1 MSNVLYVDDEP
12 ALLDLGKAFL
22 EKSGHLRV
30 DTATTVEDA
39 LHQIKS
45 KKFDAIIS
53 DYQMPDMS
61 GIEFLRHI
69 RSKQNDIPFILFT
82 GRGREE
88 IVIEALN
95 SGADFYLQKGGEQK
109 SQFAELEHK
118 INNAI
123 DRKRTHDALK
133 ESEQR
138 MLDIINFLPDATF
151 AVNLENQVISWNRT
165 MEEMTGIPKDAIL
178 GTGDYSYAVPFYGK
192 KRPILIDLVLK
203 KDKGLEKKYPYLKR
217 NGDKILSEIW
227 SPALYGGKGAHV
239 GLIASPLY
247 DTCGNVIG
255 AIESI
260 RDITDK
266 KDAEEKLRDTND
278 ALNAAYEQLTATE
291 EELRSNYEKLGKNQQ
306 ELNAS
311 YEQLTAT
318 EEELRSNY
326 EELSRNEQELRLSQE
341 RYRNVVEDQTEFICR
356 FTPDGR
362 LTFVNDAYCRYF
374 GLDKNTCIGQRHTV
388 VIPPEDLTQMKQ
400 HLSAF
405 SSENPVSIIEHRIIM
420 PSGEERWQRWS
431 DRAIF
436 DQNDRVVEYQSVGR
450 DTTSKIL
457 AEEKL
462 MRKNEELHAAYEQLT
477 ATEEELRSNYEELGR
492 SEQELRLSEERY
504 RNVVED
510 QTEFICRFTPDG
522 RLTFVNDAYCRYFG
536 LEKNTCI
543 GQRHTVVIPP
553 EDLTQMKQHL
563 SAFSP
568 ENPVIIIEHR
578 IIMPSGEERWQR
590 WSDRAIFDQND
601 RVVEYQ
607 SVGRDT
613 TDKVIAEEKLRSTNE
628 ELYAAYEQLTA
639 TEEELRKNY
648 DELDKSQQKL
658 NAAYE
663 QLTATEEELR
673 SNYEELSRNEQEL
686 RLSQERYRNVVEDQT
701 EFICRFTPDGR
712 LTFVNDAYCR
722 YFGLDK
728 NTCIGQ
734 RHTVV
739 IPQEDLALMK
749 QHLSAFSPENP
760 VIIIEHR
767 ISMPS
772 GEVRWQRW
780 SDRAI
785 FDPDGRII
793 EYQSVGRDTTSKI
806 LAEDKL
812 KRTNEELN
820 AAYEQLTAT
829 EEELRQN
836 YDELAK
842 SQQELNAAYEQ
853 LTATEE
859 ELRSNYEDLSRN
871 EQELRLSEER
881 YRNVVEDQTEFICRF
896 KPDGTHLFVNDAYC
910 RYFGKNRED
919 IINHFFTPDVPEE
932 DRSVLK
938 AHFASFSPDHP
949 AHTIEHRI
957 IMPSGEVRWQ
967 QWSDRAIFNEK
978 GMVTEYQSV
987 GRDITDRKRT
997 EYALNEVNIKLNL
1010 LSSITRHDILNQ
1022 LTVLQGY
1029 CGLIEG
1035 KSTDPMTKEWIS
1047 KAAQAS
1053 DVIRSQISF
1062 TQHYQ
1067 DLGMQKPLWQD
1078 LSLTIMIVCQNN
1090 GFSQVSIDEKMA
1102 GIEVFADP
1110 LLKTVFYHLFENAV
1124 MHGDKMTWIKV
1135 YGKGTPEHFTL
1146 IVEDNGN
1153 GISHNDKKSIFR
1165 KGHGQHTGL
1174 GLYLVREVLSI
1185 TGLTIEETGEP
1196 GKGACFEIHIPAGM
1210 HRKS

>member
-22 EKSGHLRV
+22 EKSGHFRV
-30 DTATTVEDA
+30 DTAATVEDA

-61 GIEFLRHI
+61 GIEFLRQI
-69 RSKQNDIPFILFT
+69 RSKHNDIPFILFT

-118 INNAI
+118 IKNAI
-123 DRKRTHDALK
+123 DRKRTHEALK

-151 AVNLENQVISWNRT
+151 AVNLKNQVISWNRT
-165 MEEMTGIPKDAIL
+165 IEEMTGIPKDAIL

-192 KRPILIDLVLK
+192 KRPILIDLILK
-203 KDKGLEKKYPYLKR
+203 KDKNIEKKYPYLKR
-217 NGDKILSEIW
+217 NGDKILTEIW
-227 SPALYGGKGAHV
+227 SPTLYNGKGAHV
-239 GLIASPLY
+239 ELIASPLY
-247 DTCGNVIG
+247 DTCGNMIG

-260 RDITDK
+260 RDITERIE
-266 KDAEEKLRDTND
+266 AEEKLRDTND

-291 EELRSNYEKLGKNQQ
+291 EELRSNYE
-306 ELNAS
+306 
-311 YEQLTAT
+311 
-318 EEELRSNY
+318 
-326 EELSRNEQELRLSQE
+326 ELSRGEQELRLSQ
-341 RYRNVVEDQTEFICR
+341 
-356 FTPDGR
+356 
-362 LTFVNDAYCRYF
+362 
-374 GLDKNTCIGQRHTV
+374 
-388 VIPPEDLTQMKQ
+388 
-400 HLSAF
+400 
-405 SSENPVSIIEHRIIM
+405 
-420 PSGEERWQRWS
+420 
-431 DRAIF
+431 
-436 DQNDRVVEYQSVGR
+436 
-450 DTTSKIL
+450 
-457 AEEKL
+457 
-462 MRKNEELHAAYEQLT
+462 
-477 ATEEELRSNYEELGR
+477 
-492 SEQELRLSEERY
+492 ERY

-543 GQRHTVVIPP
+543 GQRHTVVIPQ
-553 EDLTQMKQHL
+553 EDLPQMKQHL
-563 SAFSP
+563 SAFSL
-568 ENPVIIIEHR
+568 ENPVSIIEHR

-590 WSDRAIFDQND
+590 WSDRAIFDQNGHI
-601 RVVEYQ
+601 VEYQ

-613 TDKVIAEEKLRSTNE
+613 TSKILAEEKLRRTNE
-628 ELYAAYEQLTA
+628 ELNASYEQLTA
-639 TEEELRKNY
+639 TEEELRQNY
-648 DELDKSQQKL
+648 DELGKSQQEL

-673 SNYEELSRNEQEL
+673 SNYEELSRGEQEL

-722 YFGLDK
+722 YFGLEK

-739 IPQEDLALMK
+739 IPQEDLPQMK
-749 QHLSAFSPENP
+749 QHLSAFSLENP
-760 VIIIEHR
+760 VSIIEHR
-767 ISMPS
+767 IIMPS
-772 GEVRWQRW
+772 GEERWQRW

-785 FDPDGRII
+785 FDQNGHIV

-806 LAEDKL
+806 LAEEKL
-812 KRTNEELN
+812 RRTNEELN
-820 AAYEQLTAT
+820 ASYEQLTAT

-836 YDELAK
+836 YDELGK
-842 SQQELNAAYEQ
+842 SQQELNAAYEH

-859 ELRSNYEDLSRN
+859 ELRSNYEELSRS

-896 KPDGTHLFVNDAYC
+896 KPDGTHLFVNNAYC

-919 IINHFFTPDVPEE
+919 VINHFFIPDVPPE
-932 DRSVLK
+932 DRSLLK
-938 AHFASFSPDHP
+938 AHFVSFSPDHP

-957 IMPSGEVRWQ
+957 VMPSGEVRWQ

-978 GMVTEYQSV
+978 GVVTEYQSV

-997 EYALNEVNIKLNL
+997 EYALNEVNTKLNL

-1035 KSTDPMTKEWIS
+1035 KTMDPMTKEWIS

-1110 LLKTVFYHLFENAV
+1110 LLKTVFYHLFENSV
-1124 MHGDKMTWIKV
+1124 MHGGKMTWIKV
-1135 YGKGTPEHFTL
+1135 YGKVTPERFTL
-1146 IVEDNGN
+1146 IVEDDGN
-1153 GISHNDKKSIFR
+1153 GICLNDKKSIFR
-1165 KGHGQHTGL
+1165 KGYGQHTGL

-1196 GKGACFEIHIPAGM
+1196 GKGARFEIQVPAGIY
-1210 HRKS
+1210 RKS

>member
-22 EKSGHLRV
+22 EKTGHLRV
-30 DTATTVEDA
+30 DTAATVEDA

-69 RSKQNDIPFILFT
+69 RSKHNDIPFILFT

-118 INNAI
+118 IKNAI

-151 AVNLENQVISWNRT
+151 AVNLENKVIAWNR
-165 MEEMTGIPKDAIL
+165 MIEEMTGIPKDAIL
-178 GTGDYSYAVPFYGK
+178 GTGDYSYAVPFYGT
-192 KRPILIDLVLK
+192 KRPILIDLILN
-203 KDKGLEKKYPYLKR
+203 KDKIIEKKYPYLKT
-217 NGDKILSEIW
+217 NGDRILTEIW
-227 SPALYGGKGAHV
+227 SPALYGGKGAYV

-260 RDITDK
+260 RDITERIET
-266 KDAEEKLRDTND
+266 EEKLKNTNN
-278 ALNAAYEQLTATE
+278 ALNVAYEQLTATE
-291 EELRSNYEKLGKNQQ
+291 EELRQNYD
-306 ELNAS
+306 
-311 YEQLTAT
+311 
-318 EEELRSNY
+318 
-326 EELSRNEQELRLSQE
+326 ELSRGEQELRLSQE
-341 RYRNVVEDQTEFICR
+341 LYRNVVEDQTEFICR

-374 GLDKNTCIGQRHTV
+374 GLNKNTCIGQRHTV
-388 VIPPEDLTQMKQ
+388 VIPKEDLSQMKQ

-405 SSENPVSIIEHRIIM
+405 SPVNPVSIIEHRIIM
-420 PSGEERWQRWS
+420 PSGQERWQRWS

-436 DQNDRVVEYQSVGR
+436 DQNGRVVEYQSVGR
-450 DTTSKIL
+450 DTTDKVL

-462 MRKNEELHAAYEQLT
+462 RRTNEELHAAYEQLT
-477 ATEEELRSNYEELGR
+477 ATEEELR
-492 SEQELRLSEERY
+492 Q
-504 RNVVED
+504 
-510 QTEFICRFTPDG
+510 
-522 RLTFVNDAYCRYFG
+522 
-536 LEKNTCI
+536 
-543 GQRHTVVIPP
+543 
-553 EDLTQMKQHL
+553 
-563 SAFSP
+563 
-568 ENPVIIIEHR
+568 
-578 IIMPSGEERWQR
+578 
-590 WSDRAIFDQND
+590 
-601 RVVEYQ
+601 
-607 SVGRDT
+607 
-613 TDKVIAEEKLRSTNE
+613 
-628 ELYAAYEQLTA
+628 
-639 TEEELRKNY
+639 
-648 DELDKSQQKL
+648 
-658 NAAYE
+658 
-663 QLTATEEELR
+663 
-673 SNYEELSRNEQEL
+673 NYEELSRGEQEL

-701 EFICRFTPDGR
+701 EFICRFTPDGG

-722 YFGLDK
+722 YFGLNK

-739 IPQEDLALMK
+739 IPKEDLLQMK

-760 VIIIEHR
+760 ISIIEHR
-767 ISMPS
+767 IIMPS

-785 FDPDGRII
+785 FDQNGRIV

-806 LAEDKL
+806 LAEEKL
-812 KRTNEELN
+812 RNTNEELH

-842 SQQELNAAYEQ
+842 SQQERNAAYEQ
-853 LTATEE
+853 LTAIEE
-859 ELRSNYEDLSRN
+859 ELRSNFEDLSKS
-871 EQELRLSEER
+871 EQELRHSEER

-896 KPDGTHLFVNDAYC
+896 TPDGTHLFVNDAYC

-919 IINHFFTPDVPEE
+919 IIKHFFTPDVPQE
-932 DRSVLK
+932 DRSLLK
-938 AHFASFSPDHP
+938 DHFASFRPDNP

-978 GMVTEYQSV
+978 GVVTEYQSV

-997 EYALNEVNIKLNL
+997 EFALNEVNIKLNL

-1029 CGLIEG
+1029 CGLIER
-1035 KSTDPMTKEWIS
+1035 KTMDPMTKEWIS
-1047 KAAQAS
+1047 KATQAS

-1078 LSLTIMIVCQNN
+1078 ISLTTMIVCQNN
-1090 GFSQVSIDEKMA
+1090 GFSQVSIDEKLA
-1102 GIEVFADP
+1102 GIDVFADP

-1124 MHGDKMTWIKV
+1124 MHGGKMTGIKV
-1135 YGKGTPEHFTL
+1135 YGKVNPEHFTL
-1146 IVEDNGN
+1146 IVEDDGN
-1153 GISHNDKKSIFR
+1153 GISLNDKKRVFQ
-1165 KGHGQHTGL
+1165 KGYGQHTGL
-1174 GLYLVREVLSI
+1174 GLYLVWEVLSI

-1196 GKGACFEIHIPAGM
+1196 GKGARFEIHIPVGM
-1210 HRKS
+1210 YRKS

>member
-22 EKSGHLRV
+22 EKSGHFRV
-30 DTATTVEDA
+30 DTAATVEDA

-61 GIEFLRHI
+61 GIEFLRQI
-69 RSKQNDIPFILFT
+69 RSKHNDIPFILFT

-118 INNAI
+118 IKNAI
-123 DRKRTHDALK
+123 DRKRTHEALK

-151 AVNLENQVISWNRT
+151 AVNLKNQVISWNRT
-165 MEEMTGIPKDAIL
+165 IEEMTGIPKDAIL

-192 KRPILIDLVLK
+192 KRPILIDLILK
-203 KDKGLEKKYPYLKR
+203 KDKNIEKKYPYLKR
-217 NGDKILSEIW
+217 NGDKILTEIW
-227 SPALYGGKGAHV
+227 SPTLYNGKGAHV
-239 GLIASPLY
+239 ELIASPLY
-247 DTCGNVIG
+247 DTCGNMIG

-260 RDITDK
+260 RDITERIE
-266 KDAEEKLRDTND
+266 AEEKLRDTND

-291 EELRSNYEKLGKNQQ
+291 EELRSNYE
-306 ELNAS
+306 
-311 YEQLTAT
+311 
-318 EEELRSNY
+318 
-326 EELSRNEQELRLSQE
+326 ELSRGELELRLSQ
-341 RYRNVVEDQTEFICR
+341 
-356 FTPDGR
+356 
-362 LTFVNDAYCRYF
+362 
-374 GLDKNTCIGQRHTV
+374 
-388 VIPPEDLTQMKQ
+388 
-400 HLSAF
+400 
-405 SSENPVSIIEHRIIM
+405 
-420 PSGEERWQRWS
+420 
-431 DRAIF
+431 
-436 DQNDRVVEYQSVGR
+436 
-450 DTTSKIL
+450 
-457 AEEKL
+457 
-462 MRKNEELHAAYEQLT
+462 
-477 ATEEELRSNYEELGR
+477 
-492 SEQELRLSEERY
+492 ERY

-543 GQRHTVVIPP
+543 GQRHTVVIPQ
-553 EDLTQMKQHL
+553 EDLPQMKQHL
-563 SAFSP
+563 SAFSL
-568 ENPVIIIEHR
+568 ENPVSIIEHR

-590 WSDRAIFDQND
+590 WSDRAIFDQNGHI
-601 RVVEYQ
+601 V
-607 SVGRDT
+607 
-613 TDKVIAEEKLRSTNE
+613 
-628 ELYAAYEQLTA
+628 
-639 TEEELRKNY
+639 
-648 DELDKSQQKL
+648 
-658 NAAYE
+658 
-663 QLTATEEELR
+663 
-673 SNYEELSRNEQEL
+673 
-686 RLSQERYRNVVEDQT
+686 
-701 EFICRFTPDGR
+701 
-712 LTFVNDAYCR
+712 
-722 YFGLDK
+722 
-728 NTCIGQ
+728 
-734 RHTVV
+734 
-739 IPQEDLALMK
+739 
-749 QHLSAFSPENP
+749 
-760 VIIIEHR
+760 
-767 ISMPS
+767 
-772 GEVRWQRW
+772 
-780 SDRAI
+780 
-785 FDPDGRII
+785 

-806 LAEDKL
+806 LAEEKMR
-812 KRTNEELN
+812 RTNEELN
-820 AAYEQLTAT
+820 ASYEQLTAT

-836 YDELAK
+836 YDELGK
-842 SQQELNAAYEQ
+842 SQQELNAAYEH

-859 ELRSNYEDLSRN
+859 ELRSNYEELSRS

-896 KPDGTHLFVNDAYC
+896 KPDGTHLFVNNAYC

-919 IINHFFTPDVPEE
+919 VINHFFIPDVPPE
-932 DRSVLK
+932 DRSLLK
-938 AHFASFSPDHP
+938 AHFVSFSPDHP

-957 IMPSGEVRWQ
+957 VMPSGEVRWQ

-978 GMVTEYQSV
+978 GVVTEYQSV

-997 EYALNEVNIKLNL
+997 EYALNEVNTKLNL

-1035 KSTDPMTKEWIS
+1035 KTMDPMTKEWIS

-1110 LLKTVFYHLFENAV
+1110 LLKTVFYHLFENSV
-1124 MHGDKMTWIKV
+1124 MHGGKMTWIKV
-1135 YGKGTPEHFTL
+1135 YGKVTPERFTL
-1146 IVEDNGN
+1146 IVEDDGN
-1153 GISHNDKKSIFR
+1153 GICLNDKKSIFR
-1165 KGHGQHTGL
+1165 KGYGQHTGL

-1196 GKGACFEIHIPAGM
+1196 GKGARFEIQVPAGIY
-1210 HRKS
+1210 RKS

>member
-30 DTATTVEDA
+30 DTAATVEDA

-69 RSKQNDIPFILFT
+69 RSKHNDIPFILFT

-95 SGADFYLQKGGEQK
+95 CGADFYLQKGGEQK

-118 INNAI
+118 IKNAI
-123 DRKRTHDALK
+123 DRKRTHEALK

-165 MEEMTGIPKDAIL
+165 MEEMTGIPKDVIL

-203 KDKGLEKKYPYLKR
+203 KDNGLEKKYPYIKR
-217 NGDKILSEIW
+217 NGDKILTEIW

-247 DTCGNVIG
+247 DTRGNVIG

-260 RDITDK
+260 RDITEK
-266 KDAEEKLRDTND
+266 KEAEEKLRNTND

-326 EELSRNEQELRLSQE
+326 EELSRNEQELRLSEE

-356 FTPDGR
+356 FIPDGR

-388 VIPPEDLTQMKQ
+388 VIPQEDLPQMKQ
-400 HLSAF
+400 HLSTF
-405 SSENPVSIIEHRIIM
+405 SPENPVSIIEHRIIM
-420 PSGEERWQRWS
+420 PSGKERWQRWS

-436 DQNDRVVEYQSVGR
+436 DQNGRVIEYQSVGR
-450 DTTSKIL
+450 DTTDKVL

-462 MRKNEELHAAYEQLT
+462 RRINEELNASYEQLT

-492 SEQELRLSEERY
+492 S
-504 RNVVED
+504 
-510 QTEFICRFTPDG
+510 
-522 RLTFVNDAYCRYFG
+522 
-536 LEKNTCI
+536 
-543 GQRHTVVIPP
+543 
-553 EDLTQMKQHL
+553 
-563 SAFSP
+563 
-568 ENPVIIIEHR
+568 
-578 IIMPSGEERWQR
+578 
-590 WSDRAIFDQND
+590 
-601 RVVEYQ
+601 
-607 SVGRDT
+607 
-613 TDKVIAEEKLRSTNE
+613 
-628 ELYAAYEQLTA
+628 
-639 TEEELRKNY
+639 
-648 DELDKSQQKL
+648 
-658 NAAYE
+658 
-663 QLTATEEELR
+663 
-673 SNYEELSRNEQEL
+673 EQEL

-728 NTCIGQ
+728 STCIGQ

-739 IPQEDLALMK
+739 VPPEDLPQMK

-760 VIIIEHR
+760 VSIIEHR
-767 ISMPS
+767 IIMPS

-785 FDPDGRII
+785 FDQNGRVV

-812 KRTNEELN
+812 RSTNEELN
-820 AAYEQLTAT
+820 ASYEQLTAT

-910 RYFGKNRED
+910 RYFGKNRDD
-919 IINHFFTPDVPEE
+919 IINHYFTPDVPEE
-932 DRSVLK
+932 ECSLLK

-957 IMPSGEVRWQ
+957 IMLSGEVRWQ

-978 GMVTEYQSV
+978 GVVTEYQSV

-1035 KSTDPMTKEWIS
+1035 KSTDSMTKEWIS

-1124 MHGDKMTWIKV
+1124 MHGGKMTRIKV

-1153 GISHNDKKSIFR
+1153 GISLNDKKSIFR

-1196 GKGACFEIHIPAGM
+1196 GKGARFEIHIPAGM